1 MKTRS
6 RGAAV
11 VALVAASLLSLA
23 APATAAPAIIN
34 VSDGT
39 LLAKGAAVSVSITFQ
54 CDEGFHYVLELNVT
68 QKVNRNK
75 ITTGTNQTNAD
86 CTGSPQTVE
95 LAVGPDSRDT
105 PTAFKSG
112 SALASVLL
120 ADVGETQSS
129 LQEIKVRN

>member
-6 RGAAV
+6 RGAAGA
-11 VALVAASLLSLA
+11 ALIAASSLFLA

-39 LLAKGAAVSVSITFQ
+39 LLAKGAAVGVSITFQ

-75 ITTGTNQTNAD
+75 VTTGTTQTNAD
-86 CTGSPQTVE
+86 CTGSSQTVH
-95 LAVGPDSRDT
+95 LAVGPDSRET
-105 PTAFKSG
+105 PIAFKSG
-112 SALASVLL
+112 SALVSVLL
-120 ADVGETQSS
+120 VDVGETQSV
-129 LQEIKVRN
+129 LQEIKLRN